1 VPSPSLC
8 DEMGIGEVLPP
19 LPAWLAALLASPPLP
34 AHPADDDAVIPEGQR
49 NDTLYRLA
57 RSLKARDLSDDAV
70 AAAVRAENEARCSPP
85 LPDDEVEALIT
96 SGLTGADRLDYGK
109 EQGAPVDPAAAI
121 APVLRTTR
129 LSDVEPEDV
138 QWLWAS
144 HIPASKLA
152 LVVGDPSIGKS
163 SMTLDLAARLT
174 TGKPWPDGAPAV
186 PVGDVLLL
194 QAEDGVADTVRKRFD
209 NAGGDATR
217 LRLIDAVCKDGSEEW
232 FSLESHLEHL
242 RPLLAGG
249 TVRLLIIDPLA
260 AYLGKAD
267 SYKDADVRRV
277 LAPLVKLAAETGVA
291 VVAVMHLN
299 KKVDF
304 QALYRVG
311 GSIGFMAVPRVVM
324 LVTTDQHDPERR
336 LLRQPKNN
344 LAAKPGVMAFRI
356 TEQGLRWA
364 PADDVDPN
372 EALEGPAVAG
382 GQRSAA
388 KTHAAMVWLKE
399 ALKAGPVPVHQLK
412 EQAAQLGHAWP
423 TVERAKGSL
432 RLELQRAPGGTWVWA
447 LPISE
452 SINTSAGDDEE
463 TTHHHR
469 RA

>member
-1 VPSPSLC
+1 MTTTPEDTTAPPQASPDPRSNAAERPAKVLALPSPVELAVATYLSRCWAPIPIEPRGKRPLVDWKPFQQTLPTLADVREWWTKWPDANVGLVTGAVSGLVVLDLDSLPAVEEFVRRHQAAGAEPMTLPVVRTSKGLHLYFKHPGGTVPNRASLLPGWDVRGDGGYVVAPGSTHETGAVYRFLPDCSVPSPSLC

-152 LVVGDPSIGKS
+152 LVVGDPSIGKC

-209 NAGGDATR
+209 NAGGDAT
-217 LRLIDAVCKDGSEEW
+217 
-232 FSLESHLEHL
+232 
-242 RPLLAGG
+242 
-249 TVRLLIIDPLA
+249 
-260 AYLGKAD
+260 
-267 SYKDADVRRV
+267 
-277 LAPLVKLAAETGVA
+277 
-291 VVAVMHLN
+291 
-299 KKVDF
+299 
-304 QALYRVG
+304 
-311 GSIGFMAVPRVVM
+311 
-324 LVTTDQHDPERR
+324 
-336 LLRQPKNN
+336 
-344 LAAKPGVMAFRI
+344 
-356 TEQGLRWA
+356 
-364 PADDVDPN
+364 
-372 EALEGPAVAG
+372 
-382 GQRSAA
+382 
-388 KTHAAMVWLKE
+388 
-399 ALKAGPVPVHQLK
+399 
-412 EQAAQLGHAWP
+412 
-423 TVERAKGSL
+423 
-432 RLELQRAPGGTWVWA
+432 
-447 LPISE
+447 
-452 SINTSAGDDEE
+452 
-463 TTHHHR
+463 
-469 RA
+469 